1 MLDHIDHAVQ
11 VVGIDHVT
19 IGTDR
24 PYISC
29 RAQEESAKVPAR
41 PGSRP
46 RWEAL
51 WEVND
56 PVQTRRVAS
65 GAHVSEHGVGRIF
78 PLFTVGMVQRGYA
91 DDDIRKILGGNI
103 LRVAREVLGEV
114 GL

>member
-1 MLDHIDHAVQ
+1 MQ
-11 VVGIDHVT
+11 VVGVDHVT

-41 PGSRP
+41 PGNRP

-56 PVQTRRVAS
+56 PVQRAEWRQERMLQSTAWTN
-65 GAHVSEHGVGRIF
+65 F

-103 LRVAREVLGEV
+103 LRVAREVLGE
-114 GL
+114 

>member
-1 MLDHIDHAVQ
+1 MQ
-11 VVGIDHVT
+11 VIGVDHVT

-29 RAQEESAKVPAR
+29 RAKEESAKVPAR
-41 PGSRP
+41 PGSRQ

-56 PVQTRRVAS
+56 PVQR
-65 GAHVSEHGVGRIF
+65 SEWRHERMFQSTAWTNF

-103 LRVAREVLGEV
+103 LRVAREVLGE
-114 GL
+114 